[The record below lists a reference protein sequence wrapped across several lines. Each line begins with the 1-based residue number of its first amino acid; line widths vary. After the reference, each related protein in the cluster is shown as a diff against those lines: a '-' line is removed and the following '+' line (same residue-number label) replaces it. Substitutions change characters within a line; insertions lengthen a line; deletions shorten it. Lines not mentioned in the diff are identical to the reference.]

1 MADAYYRRQD
11 LERFG
16 EVGESRG
23 ELYEAY
29 EKWSNR
35 VFAEGALSK
44 KVKHLIATAV
54 AHAVQCAYCIDA
66 HTRSAHG
73 TGASREEIIEAIHV
87 AGVIRGGSSLV
98 HGIQALDSLEED
110 WPA

>member
-16 EVGESRG
+16 EVGESG
-23 ELYEAY
+23 PELYEAY
-29 EKWSNR
+29 EKWSQK
-35 VFAEGALSK
+35 VFSEGALSK

-54 AHAVQCAYCIDA
+54 SHALQCPYCIDA
-66 HTRSAHG
+66 HTRSG
-73 TGASREEIIEAIHV
+73 YGSGASKEEIVEAIHV
-87 AGVIRGGSSLV
+87 ASVIRGGATLV

-110 WPA
+110 